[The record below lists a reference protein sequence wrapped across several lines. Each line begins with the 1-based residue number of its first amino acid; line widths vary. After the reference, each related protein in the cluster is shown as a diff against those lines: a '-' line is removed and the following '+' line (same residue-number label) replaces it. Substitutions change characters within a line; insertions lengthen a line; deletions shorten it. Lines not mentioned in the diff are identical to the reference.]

1 MFGSTRKKLQ
11 KQSSADRVS
20 TKFVVPQNLHWIEKR
35 EFFSIFF
42 FLVVTRLFCTQ
53 RCTVQLTVY
62 FTSQQTT
69 NVTESFPKTGKI
81 VVFRE

>member
-35 EFFSIFF
+35 EFFSI
-42 FLVVTRLFCTQ
+42 LFGSD
-53 RCTVQLTVY
+53 RIVFV
-62 FTSQQTT
+62 
-69 NVTESFPKTGKI
+69 PKDALSN
-81 VVFRE
+81 